1 MNISKSQSAALVF
14 EHDWQRMKTSLKVQ
28 IESRGYRVSN
38 EMRNAVM
45 TTLRGQG
52 SGNIYRVPMTRRYY
66 QASAPGEVP
75 AVRTGMY
82 RMSWHPSTYATEL
95 GGELMVISSI
105 DTNYRVK
112 GGHVL
117 GEILEYGAGR
127 IAPRPHVEKIKE
139 KAEKKAMKIYN
150 EPYQL

>member
-1 MNISKSQSAALVF
+1 MYISKSQSAGLVL
-14 EHDWQRMKTSLKVQ
+14 EQDWLRMKENLKVQ

-52 SGNIYRVPMTRRYY
+52 SGRIYRVPMTKRYY

-75 AVRTGMY
+75 ANRTGVY
-82 RMSWHPSTYATEL
+82 RMSWRPSTYASEL
-95 GGELMVISSI
+95 SGELVVVSQVGT
-105 DTNYRVK
+105 DYRVR
-112 GGHVL
+112 GQLL
-117 GEILEYGAGR
+117 GEMLEEGTSR
-127 IAPRPHVEKIKE
+127 MAPRPHVEKIMK
-139 KAEKKAMKIYN
+139 KAEAKAVRIYN